1 MIEVRPEL
9 SSGISEA
16 LFLKVVN
23 MMTHKN
29 SEIYSSALRFVANC
43 LSSDNNRLTEIAIDH
58 GIFENLY
65 NLLCSSSTELVTETL
80 WAISNITADSPAHA
94 SAFLD

>member
-1 MIEVRPEL
+1 
-9 SSGISEA
+9 
-16 LFLKVVN
+16 
-23 MMTHKN
+23 MTHKN

-43 LSSDNNRLTEIAIDH
+43 LSSDNNRFTEIAIDN